1 MARFSSVAS
10 GSTSDSIRCVC
21 VLLFLWVLSGAL
33 FVTPTHAQPG
43 ESTESWTRPAADPAD
58 VESPSAIVEAVY
70 DVISAPAGERRDWE
84 RFRSLFVPDAR
95 LIPTDRQDGTP
106 NLRVFTVE
114 QFIGDLDWE
123 EIRKEGFFERGIH
136 AKTERFG
143 DIAHVFSTYETRR
156 AKEAPD
162 PFQRGIN
169 SFQLWNDGDRWWIV
183 TIFWHDERE
192 GAEIPTRYLGGSQS
206 LDE

>member
-1 MARFSSVAS
+1 MGRFSSGDTGATGAS
-10 GSTSDSIRCVC
+10 VRCVC
-21 VLLFLWVLSGAL
+21 GLLLLCVLSGAL
-33 FVTPTHAQPG
+33 FLTPTHAQPS
-43 ESTESWTRPAADPAD
+43 ESTDSWVRPAADSAD
-58 VESPSAIVEAVY
+58 VESPSAIVEAAY

-106 NLRVFTVE
+106 NLQVFTVE
-114 QFIGDLDWE
+114 QFVEDLDWE
-123 EIRKEGFFERGIH
+123 EIRKEGFFERGIR
-136 AKTERFG
+136 AETQRFG

-156 AKEAPD
+156 AKEAPE

-192 GAEIPTRYLGGSQS
+192 DAEIPTRYLGGSES
-206 LDE
+206 SDE